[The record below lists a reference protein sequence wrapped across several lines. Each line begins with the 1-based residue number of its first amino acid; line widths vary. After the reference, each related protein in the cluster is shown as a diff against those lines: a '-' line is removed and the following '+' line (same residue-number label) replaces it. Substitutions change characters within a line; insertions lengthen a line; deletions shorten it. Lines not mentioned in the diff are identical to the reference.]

1 MKRRG
6 GHAAVPAQ
14 RPRALRYL
22 GRTVQRVCTRVETA
36 AETIGP
42 LPPGTRITGVT
53 AGQWSAI
60 DALEHMV
67 DELGPASV
75 RVSTWTTGIY
85 DVERTRSIRV
95 DGRITEVRFLLD
107 RGTFEKSPQ
116 FAGPLIEVLG
126 VDAFR
131 CLSVHAK
138 VIIVD
143 GGPGRRAVF
152 RSSMN
157 LNKNLRTEQFDID
170 VDDEVAAFYAAWF
183 DGLWEEAGRC
193 QDNRRI
199 IAAIYDRFRALPV
212 GSPSGGGQEAPGRN
226 PGGIREAVPEERRRR
241 ERGRD
246 VTLSAAELRALIG
259 D

>member
-1 MKRRG
+1 MKRG
-6 GHAAVPAQ
+6 GVTQ

-22 GRTVQRVCTRVETA
+22 GKTVRKVLSRLETA
-36 AETIGP
+36 AETIGS
-42 LPPGTRITGVT
+42 LPPGMRVTGIT
-53 AGQWSAI
+53 AGQFSAI

-85 DVERTRSIRV
+85 DVERTRAIRV
-95 DGRITEVRFLLD
+95 DGRITDIRFLLD

-126 VDAFR
+126 VDVFR

-157 LNKNLRTEQFDID
+157 LNKKLRTEQFDID
-170 VDDEVAAFYAAWF
+170 VDDEVAEFYRQWF
-183 DGLWEEAGRC
+183 DGLWEESGRTH
-193 QDNRRI
+193 DNRRI
-199 IAAIYDRFRALPV
+199 IAAIYDRYRALPAGDGV
-212 GSPSGGGQEAPGRN
+212 SAVAAAGE
-226 PGGIREAVPEERRRR
+226 RERSRARERRVRK
-241 ERGRD
+241 GD
-246 VTLSAAELRALIG
+246 VTMTLADLQSLIG

>member
-1 MKRRG
+1 MSRQT
-6 GHAAVPAQ
+6 PQQ

-42 LPPGTRITGVT
+42 LPPGMRMTGVT
-53 AGQWSAI
+53 AGQFSAI

-67 DELGPASV
+67 DQLGPASV

-85 DVERTRSIRV
+85 DVERTRAIRV
-95 DGRITEVRFLLD
+95 DGRITDVRFLLD

-126 VDAFR
+126 SEAFR

-170 VDDEVAAFYAAWF
+170 VDDDVGAFYTLWF
-183 DGLWEEAGRC
+183 DGLWEESGRIH
-193 QDNRRI
+193 DNRRI
-199 IAAIYDRFRALPV
+199 IASIYDRYRALPA
-212 GSPSGGGQEAPGRN
+212 GGESAAGTGEAAPVR
-226 PGGIREAVPEERRRR
+226 PDPRQRRVRK
-241 ERGRD
+241 GD
-246 VTLSAAELRALIG
+246 VTMTLADLHSLIG